1 MGSNYCVQYYHKN
14 KEDPNNKIKKEEK
27 NFSINQLSS
36 SNISFAQHNYNNF
49 TKKFNSKLH
58 YLGKYFDIS
67 EFNQKIPKKAYNYM
81 IQNVLNI
88 PPNIIQ
94 SNPVYEMKPVEF
106 ENGNIYSG
114 NWNEKFKM
122 EGYGQYYIKEV
133 NLFVEGIWTD
143 GKLIFGRIFFP
154 NENIYE
160 GEIKNSA
167 FNGKGKLIFN
177 NGDMYDGCFFEGERN
192 GKGKYIFNDGTIYEG
207 DFSNSEFKGHG
218 VIKWKNGVEYEGD
231 FNGLVLKGKG
241 KLEDKINLEKYEG
254 NFDNNYFNGFG
265 KYYFNNYASYEG
277 EFEFGIKN
285 GKGNYK
291 NKEGIFYEGTWANN
305 LPNGI
310 GKFGCNDFIVKGV
323 WKNGINLEITDF
335 IKGSVHNFDKNKLNF
350 FVPNFNLCPQILNN
364 LIFSEIS
371 DIKKSEGDMI
381 SSLF

>member
-14 KEDPNNKIKKEEK
+14 KEDPNNKIKKEEQ

-49 TKKFNSKLH
+49 TQKFNTKLH

-177 NGDMYDGCFFEGERN
+177 NGDMYDGCFFDGERN

-218 VIKWKNGVEYEGD
+218 VIKWKNGVEYEGE
-231 FNGLVLKGKG
+231 FNGFVLKGKG

-291 NKEGIFYEGTWANN
+291 NKEGIFYEGSWANN